1 MVKKWSWCKGGNF
14 NEVWYFFFVLDGEIL
29 FFYSGDN
36 IDVFMLDID
45 ILVGI
50 VRKILGLRDKKC
62 EGILNRIL

>member
-1 MVKKWSWCKGGNF
+1 MKYGI
-14 NEVWYFFFVLDGEIL
+14 FFVLDGEIL
-29 FFYSGDN
+29 FFYRGDN

-62 EGILNRIL
+62 EGILNRILEYNLE

>member
-1 MVKKWSWCKGGNF
+1 MV
-14 NEVWYFFFVLDGEIL
+14 FFFVLDGEIL